1 MDIIKLYLS
10 QLFANLG
17 RQLSLM
23 EWTDILDILLLTLVL
38 YYVYRFIRDRRAGK
52 LAVGVL
58 VVLAVLVLS
67 EVLELNAMRFLLQ
80 NVVQVGIIAIMV
92 LFQPE
97 LRSALETMGNQP
109 LRGIKSLSES
119 KDIARFNEV
128 INSVTKVLYPSVAK
142 KFGTTTSRVERAI
155 RHAIE
160 VAWDRGDV
168 DTLNSYFGYTI
179 QNSRGKPT
187 NSEFIAMIADN
198 LSLKHKYTTV

>member
-1 MDIIKLYLS
+1 MDNIKLYLS
-10 QLFANLG
+10 QLFANMG

-67 EVLELNAMRFLLQ
+67 EALELNAMRYLLQ

-109 LRGIKSLSES
+109 LRGIKSLCAEFYKTYSL
-119 KDIARFNEV
+119 F
-128 INSVTKVLYPSVAK
+128 K
-142 KFGTTTSRVERAI
+142 KRKG
-155 RHAIE
+155 
-160 VAWDRGDV
+160 
-168 DTLNSYFGYTI
+168 
-179 QNSRGKPT
+179 
-187 NSEFIAMIADN
+187 
-198 LSLKHKYTTV
+198 